1 MAVMLSGVSAGT
13 VALILLAA
21 FSGHLLH
28 PRVLPAALTAHRT
41 VPDFLV
47 WPTAIAVGALEG
59 VLGAVTGYALLAG
72 RPGALTLGATGGGL
86 LFAAYALYGLY
97 VLRTRPGERGRRGGR
112 RGRPNSG
119 PWRTS
124 GTTKAARAVSAE
136 HRATGEAV
144 PCGCAADD
152 TPMSRWV
159 AGRAAALALAS
170 VTASAGAGS
179 ATASHGV
186 QVAIVGLS
194 SVTFAVLLWSLPA
207 AMADAGR
214 STVG

>member
-1 MAVMLSGVSAGT
+1 MGAMLTGVAAGT

-21 FSGHLLH
+21 FAGHLLH
-28 PRVLPAALTAHRT
+28 PRTLPAALTAHRT
-41 VPDFLV
+41 VPGPLV
-47 WPTAIAVGALEG
+47 WPAAIAVGALEG

-72 RPGALTLGATGGGL
+72 RPRALALGATGSTL

-97 VLRTRPGERGRRGGR
+97 VLRTRP
-112 RGRPNSG
+112 S
-119 PWRTS
+119 
-124 GTTKAARAVSAE
+124 
-136 HRATGEAV
+136 V

-152 TPMSRWV
+152 TPMSGWV

-179 ATASHGV
+179 AVASHGV

-194 SVTFAVLLWSLPA
+194 STAFAALLWSLPP
-207 AMADAGR
+207 AMSDPER
-214 STVG
+214 STAT